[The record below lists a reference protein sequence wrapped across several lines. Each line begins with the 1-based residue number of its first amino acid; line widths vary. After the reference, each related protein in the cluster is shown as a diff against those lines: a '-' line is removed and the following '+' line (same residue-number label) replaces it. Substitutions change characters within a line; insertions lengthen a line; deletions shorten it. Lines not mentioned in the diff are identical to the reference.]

1 VLYKTIKTRG
11 ENMSTKL
18 FTFKGGVHPPTNKSL
33 TQNVPIENAV
43 DPKVVVIPLSQHIGA
58 PCDPLVAVG
67 DTVKVGQK
75 IGESKA
81 FMSVPVHSSVSGTVK
96 KIEHHYVPGGAKV
109 NCIVIESDGKFE
121 VHESVQ
127 PKGKVEN
134 LTKEEILSII
144 KEAGMAGMGGA
155 TFPTHVKL
163 SPPQDKPIDVLLV
176 NGAECEP
183 YLTADHRIMLEKSEQ
198 VITGVKAIMKVLGV
212 EKGYVSIEKNKPDAI
227 EVMQKAASSEEGIE
241 IIALEVKYP
250 QGDEKRLINA
260 VTGRV
265 VPSGGLPMEVGCVV
279 ENVGTVATIGNA
291 IETGMPLVQ
300 RVVTVSGSA
309 VQNPKNLMVRIGTT
323 FKDVIEQC
331 GGYKEEPGKL
341 INGGPMMGIAQFSD
355 EVPVIKGTSGILVLN
370 KKEAGIPEPSNCIMC
385 GRCVDA
391 CPVHLMPYKI
401 SGYTLQK
408 NIDAA
413 DEYHAAD
420 CIECGGCSFICPAK
434 RPLKE
439 TISLAKKEILAR
451 RKKVK

>member
-1 VLYKTIKTRG
+1 
-11 ENMSTKL
+11 MSTKL
-18 FTFKGGVHPPTNKSL
+18 FTFKGGVHPPTNKH

-43 DPKVVVIPLSQHIGA
+43 DPKIVVIPMSQHIGA

-96 KIEHHYVPGGAKV
+96 KIEPHYVPGGAKV
-109 NCIVIESDGKFE
+109 NCIVIESDGNFE

-127 PKGKVEN
+127 PKGNVED
-134 LTKEEILSII
+134 LTKEQILAII

-163 SPPQDKPIDVLLV
+163 SPPPDKPIDVLLV

-183 YLTADHRIMLEKSEQ
+183 YLTADHRTMLEQPEL
-198 VITGVKAIMKVLGV
+198 ILIGIKAIMKALGV
-212 EKGYVSIEKNKPDAI
+212 SKAYIGIEKNKPDAI
-227 EVMQKAASSEEGIE
+227 EVMKEAVANAEGIE
-241 IIALEVKYP
+241 VAPLEVKYP
-250 QGDEKRLINA
+250 QGDEKRLIQA
-260 VTGRV
+260 ITGRV

-279 ENVGTVATIGNA
+279 DNAGTVATIGNA
-291 IETGMPLVQ
+291 IKTGMPLIQ
-300 RVVTVSGSA
+300 RVVTVAGSA
-309 VQNPKNLMVRIGTT
+309 VNNPKNLYVRIGTS

-331 GGYKEEPGKL
+331 GGYKEEPGKI

-355 EVPVIKGTSGILVLN
+355 EVPVIKGTSGILVFN
-370 KKEAGIPEPSNCIMC
+370 KKEANLPESQNCIMC
-385 GRCVDA
+385 GRCSDI
-391 CPVHLMPYKI
+391 CPVYLQPYRI
-401 SGYTLQK
+401 SRYSILR
-408 NIDAA
+408 DFDSA
-413 DEYHAAD
+413 DEFHAAD
-420 CIECGGCSFICPAK
+420 CIECGGCSYICPAK

-439 TISLAKKEILAR
+439 TISVAKKEILAR